1 MLNSRAQRALM
12 AVRKIAVIGA
22 GLMGS
27 GIAQVCASSGY
38 ETTMR
43 DVEQGFIDRGMEGIR
58 GSLARFVKSGRMEQA
73 RADEIAGGIRTT
85 TSLQEAVS
93 SADYVFEAVPE
104 ILELKQE
111 LFVELDKFAPAHAI
125 LASNTSQLSITSV
138 GARTKRQDKVIGA
151 HWFNPAPVMKLI
163 ELIRALDT
171 SDETLDTTVELC
183 RSFGKETV
191 VCRKDAQGF
200 IVNRMLLA
208 QRAEAYR
215 MLEEGIATVE
225 ELDRAIE
232 LGLNHPMGPF
242 RLADLT
248 GLDTGLHN
256 LGYMADAYGERFLP
270 TATIRNLVNAGH
282 LGRKTGRGWYDYA
295 EGDGKA

>member
-1 MLNSRAQRALM
+1 M
-12 AVRKIAVIGA
+12 AIRKVAVLGA

-27 GIAQVCASSGY
+27 GIAQVAASSGY
-38 ETTMR
+38 EVTMR
-43 DVEQGFIDRGMEGIR
+43 DVDQPFIDRGMDGIR
-58 GSLARFVKSGRMEQA
+58 SSLARFVKSGRMEQT
-73 RADEIAGGIRTT
+73 RADEIVGGIKTT
-85 TSLQEAVS
+85 TSVEEAVS
-93 SADYVFEAVPE
+93 GSDYVFEAVPE
-104 ILELKQE
+104 ILELKQD
-111 LFVELDKFAPAHAI
+111 LFALLDAMCPPHTI
-125 LASNTSQLSITSV
+125 LASNASQLSITSI
-138 GARTKRQDKVIGA
+138 GARTKRQDRVIGV

-163 ELIRALDT
+163 EIIRALDT
-171 SDETLDTTVELC
+171 SEETLQTTLDLC

-191 VCRKDAQGF
+191 VCKKDAQGF

-242 RLADLT
+242 KLADLT

-256 LGYMADAYGERFLP
+256 LEYMAQAYGERFLP

-282 LGRKTGRGWYDYA
+282 LGRKTGRGWYDYS
-295 EGDGKA
+295 EGESKA

>member
-1 MLNSRAQRALM
+1 MAQ
-12 AVRKIAVIGA
+12 VRKIAVIGA

-43 DVEQGFIDRGMEGIR
+43 DVDQAFIDRGMEGIR
-58 GSLARFVKSGRMEQA
+58 SSLARFVKSGRLEQA
-73 RADEIAGGIRTT
+73 EADEIASSIHTT
-85 TSLQEAVS
+85 VSLEEAVS
-93 SADYVFEAVPE
+93 EADYVFEAVPE
-104 ILELKQE
+104 VLELKQE
-111 LFVELDKFAPAHAI
+111 LFAELDRLCPPRAI
-125 LASNTSQLSITSV
+125 LASNTSQLSITSI
-138 GARTKRQDKVIGA
+138 GAKTQRQDKVIGA

-163 ELIRALDT
+163 EVIRALDT
-171 SDETLDTTVELC
+171 SDETLQTTVELC

-242 RLADLT
+242 KLADLT

-256 LGYMADAYGERFLP
+256 LEYMAAAYGDRFLP

-282 LGRKTGRGWYDYA
+282 LGRKTGRGWYDYS
-295 EGDGKA
+295 EGEGRG

>member
-1 MLNSRAQRALM
+1 M
-12 AVRKIAVIGA
+12 AVERVAVIGA

-27 GIAQVCASSGY
+27 GITQVVASSGLQV
-38 ETTMR
+38 TMR
-43 DVEQGFIDRGMEGIR
+43 DVEQSFIDRGMEGIR

-85 TSLQEAVS
+85 TSIEEAVS
-93 SADYVFEAVPE
+93 HADYVFEAVPE

-111 LFVELDKFAPAHAI
+111 VFVELDRLAPPHAI
-125 LASNTSQLSITSV
+125 LATNTSQLSVTSI
-138 GARTKRQDKVIGA
+138 GAKTKRQDKVIGA

-163 ELIRALDT
+163 EIIRALDT
-171 SDETLDTTVELC
+171 SDETVQVTLDLC

-191 VCRKDAQGF
+191 LCNKDSQGF

-215 MLEEGIATVE
+215 MLEEGVATVE
-225 ELDRAIE
+225 EMDRAIE

-242 RLADLT
+242 KLADLT

-256 LGYMADAYGERFLP
+256 LEYMTEAYGDRFRP
-270 TATIRNLVNAGH
+270 TATIKNMVNAGH
-282 LGRKTGRGWYDYA
+282 LGRKTGRGWYPY
-295 EGDGKA
+295 ESGSG

>member
-1 MLNSRAQRALM
+1 M
-12 AVRKIAVIGA
+12 AIRQVAVIGA

-27 GIAQVCASSGY
+27 GIAQVVASGGCQV
-38 ETTMR
+38 TMR
-43 DVEQGFIDRGMEGIR
+43 DVEQRFIDKGLEGIR

-73 RADEIAGGIRTT
+73 RADEIVAGIRTT
-85 TSLQEAVS
+85 TSVEEAVS
-93 SADYVFEAVPE
+93 GADYVFEAVPE
-104 ILELKQE
+104 VLDLKQE
-111 LFVELDKFAPAHAI
+111 LFVELDRLCPPHAI
-125 LASNTSQLSITSV
+125 LASNTSQLSVTSI
-138 GARTKRQDKVIGA
+138 GARTKRQDKVIGV

-163 ELIRALDT
+163 EIIRALGT
-171 SDETLDTTVELC
+171 SDETLAITQELC

-225 ELDRAIE
+225 DMDRAIE

-242 RLADLT
+242 KLADLT

-256 LGYMADAYGERFLP
+256 LDYMTEAYGDRFRP
-270 TATIRNLVNAGH
+270 SSTIRNLVNAGH
-282 LGRKTGRGWYDYA
+282 LGRKTGRGWYDYTQGA
-295 EGDGKA
+295 GPDKSA